1 MVGDGWLQGIV
12 GDKFLPLTSLAFII
26 GSYKKIQSCHRERRK
41 GGHWD
46 GKEAG
51 YLGVVLEKFLPIKS
65 SHRRLGTIT
74 FSTK

>member
-1 MVGDGWLQGIV
+1 MVGDGWLQGLV

-46 GKEAG
+46 GKGAG
-51 YLGVVLEKFLPIKS
+51 
-65 SHRRLGTIT
+65 
-74 FSTK
+74 

>member
-1 MVGDGWLQGIV
+1 MSSNHHELIVDMLDLCFFHFPEMVGDGWLQGIV

-46 GKEAG
+46 GKGAG
-51 YLGVVLEKFLPIKS
+51 
-65 SHRRLGTIT
+65 
-74 FSTK
+74 